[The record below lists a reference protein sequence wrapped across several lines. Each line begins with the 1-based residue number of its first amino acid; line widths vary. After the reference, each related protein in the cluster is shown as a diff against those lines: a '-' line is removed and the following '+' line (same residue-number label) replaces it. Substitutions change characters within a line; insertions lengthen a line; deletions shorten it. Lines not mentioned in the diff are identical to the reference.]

1 VGIIA
6 KKRKSKSKR
15 KARASRSSRNS
26 LGSMCQSLASCTHR
40 YAFKLCALLAV
51 VLGIASAYL
60 DPTTKSW
67 VFTVLVVC
75 GGLAGYFNISDGQR
89 EDFLITALVAVLVLA
104 VGGVT
109 FFSQM
114 LYVGEYLVG
123 IINGLLIFIVPA
135 TVVAAF
141 KHIFALLAD

>member
-6 KKRKSKSKR
+6 KKRKRKTKR
-15 KARASRSSRNS
+15 KARSAPTRKGVGEVCR
-26 LGSMCQSLASCTHR
+26 SLAACTHK

-51 VLGIASAYL
+51 VLGIASSML
-60 DPTTKSW
+60 DEVTKAW
-67 VFTVLVVC
+67 VFTVLVVA

-114 LYVGEYLVG
+114 VYVGAYLVG
-123 IINGLLIFIVPA
+123 IINGLLVFIVPA
-135 TVVAAF
+135 TIVAAF